1 MPVEDSE
8 MQVQSLDRA
17 AEMAEDEDE
26 HTIRTYR
33 ELINSDIKKKMGVR
47 IADRHR
53 FFEELDQSK
62 LDAARRIAMDEL
74 LNVEDKCTLMPK
86 ALGLKFDLKL
96 ENSSLQTKQGR
107 KLYSFELL
115 STEFDC
121 FMFGLRDHFYDSVY
135 DYFKNMLNFD
145 YID

>member
-8 MQVQSLDRA
+8 MQVQSLDKA
-17 AEMAEDEDE
+17 AELAEDEDE

-33 ELINSDIKKKMGVR
+33 ELINSDIKKKLGVK

-62 LDAARRIAMDEL
+62 IDGARRIAMDEL
-74 LNVEDKCTLMPK
+74 MNAEEKCTLIPK

-96 ENSSLQTKQGR
+96 ANSSLQTKQGR
-107 KLYSFELL
+107 KLFSFELL
-115 STEFDC
+115 SNEFDC
-121 FMFGLRDHFYDSVY
+121 FIIGPNDQFFESVY

>member
-33 ELINSDIKKKMGVR
+33 ELINSDIKKKMGVK

-53 FFEELDQSK
+53 FFEELDQAK
-62 LDAARRIAMDEL
+62 ILAARRIAMDEL
-74 LNVEDKCTLMPK
+74 LNVEDKCTLIPK

-121 FMFGLRDHFYDSVY
+121 FMFGLRDQFYDGVY

-145 YID
+145 YIE